1 MNANNNKLSLSDFFT
16 YRHQCK
22 LIREAQMIDANYE
35 NAIIEYA
42 KFFMADLIKAM
53 CADNGSDDQIALVDK
68 FISNKSSVYVSPGVL
83 DLENKEK
90 PLKEINQIEVSPITE
105 FFLQIREVYHCWTS
119 CNINTAIEV
128 LRDIFINKLQI
139 SDSDKKEVPK
149 SELLYRGR
157 MSDNT
162 LEKADM
168 FHIPFMKAYK
178 IRNQRF
184 SITGQPL
191 LYLSNSVFGVF
202 NELSAIENYEKL
214 YIAQYRFKQ
223 YDEKKMYV
231 YDLTI
236 DGSQLFQQND
246 IAIFSKN
253 LYRFMLA
260 CVCSFPN
267 VRGRDNSFFVE
278 EYVIPQLATQ
288 FIKNTGNTFKGICY
302 NTANYDNCTLE
313 YAEYDVD
320 KTSSQKTV
328 EACKETEKYINYA
341 FFTEK
346 RDANEAMDHVLR
358 DFFIIDEPIK
368 VLDVLSCGGLEK
380 DRCDKDVIKLV
391 EDYCQYIS
399 SITSVSDAIRTAKH
413 FDQFEKEV
421 NWLYRD
427 GRYRCINKEKG
438 TQNKV
443 IPNETI

>member
-1 MNANNNKLSLSDFFT
+1 MSSYEIELSLSDFFT

-42 KFFMADLIKAM
+42 KFFTADLIKAM
-53 CADNGSDDQIALVDK
+53 CAKNGNSDQIALLDK
-68 FISNKSSVYVSPGVL
+68 FISNKSHIHISPGVL
-83 DLENKEK
+83 NPNDMGKASEAIN
-90 PLKEINQIEVSPITE
+90 EIDISPITE

-128 LRDIFINKLQI
+128 LKDIFKNKLQI
-139 SDSDKKEVPK
+139 SESDKKEVPK
-149 SELLYRGR
+149 SKALYRGR
-157 MSDNT
+157 LSEKA
-162 LEKADM
+162 LEKSDM

-191 LYLSNSVFGVF
+191 LYLSNSVYGVF
-202 NELSAIENYEKL
+202 NELSVNDNFEKL

-223 YDEKKMYV
+223 YDEKTMYV
-231 YDLTI
+231 YDLTV

-246 IAIFSKN
+246 IALFSKN

-278 EYVIPQLATQ
+278 EYVIPQLVTQ
-288 FIKNTGNTFKGICY
+288 FIKNTGNAFKGVCY
-302 NTANYDNCTLE
+302 DTANCDDCLFE
-313 YAEYDVD
+313 DAD
-320 KTSSQKTV
+320 SSQKFV
-328 EACKETEKYINYA
+328 ETCKETGKYINYA

-358 DFFIIDEPIK
+358 DFFIIDEPIRVID
-368 VLDVLSCGGLEK
+368 VLDCSDLDNAK
-380 DRCDKDVIKLV
+380 CDKKDIVELV
-391 EDYCQYIS
+391 KDYYQHIL
-399 SITSVSDAIRTAKH
+399 TNASVPDEIRTSKY

-427 GRYRCINKEKG
+427 GRYRCI
-438 TQNKV
+438 Q
-443 IPNETI
+443 PADDSSQD